1 MNSQNFLMK
10 QIQFFQQYIKIKI
23 SLLKKKTRLSPE
35 AYLRKKSNDL
45 WNNLLLL
52 GHNSNPI
59 LVAKKGL
66 VYPDSYLCLFDD
78 LIKCMNNLEIAIAV
92 YNRTNKK
99 KISLTSIKILER
111 IYNGEKIADEEIT
124 NELKKYL

>member
-1 MNSQNFLMK
+1 MNSQNFLIK
-10 QIQFFQQYIKIKI
+10 KIQFFLQYIKTKI
-23 SLLKKKTRLSPE
+23 SALKKKIKLSPE
-35 AYLRKKSNDL
+35 AYLRKKSNEL

-59 LVAKKGL
+59 LIVKKGL
-66 VYPDSYLCLFDD
+66 VHPDSYLCLFDD
-78 LIKCMNNLEIAIAV
+78 LIRCMNNLEIAIAV

-111 IYNGEKIADEEIT
+111 IYNGEQIKEEEIT
-124 NELKKYL
+124 PELKKYL